1 MSDLSHVPT
10 IGTLSFNYLDKKR
23 QAELCLCRGV
33 DVAKSGRFRY
43 HMSAVPIQAN
53 FYTECTNCCKD
64 ERCKKIK
71 KKFHGTNRLGFLLIK
86 IIEYYLN

>member
-53 FYTECTNCCKD
+53 FYTDVQTVVKTKD
-64 ERCKKIK
+64 AKK
-71 KKFHGTNRLGFLLIK
+71 
-86 IIEYYLN
+86 